1 MQKSDIISMLKTN
14 VCDVHFTKVNG
25 EERLMRCTLNEDRLP
40 DSVKIQ
46 LQQQD
51 ERHEQPAF
59 KDNVVPVWDL
69 EKEGWRS
76 FRVDSVIGIQT
87 VML

>member
-40 DSVKIQ
+40 ASVKSQ

-76 FRVDSVIGIQT
+76 FRVDSVIGVQT
-87 VML
+87 VLL